1 MHKDKKQ
8 KRKINDD
15 QSELSSIGT
24 QRLQEKAACTTKNK
38 FSKMLSKASSS
49 TSTPT
54 TSSPPTPSHRKSIE
68 PTLTDL
74 SQSTQS
80 IQSTLS

>member
-24 QRLQEKAACTTKNK
+24 QRLQEKAARTTENK

-49 TSTPT
+49 TATLT
-54 TSSPPTPSHRKSIE
+54 TSTPPTPFRRKSIE

-74 SQSTQS
+74 SQST
-80 IQSTLS
+80 

>member
-24 QRLQEKAACTTKNK
+24 QRLQEKVACTTENK
-38 FSKMLSKASSS
+38 FSKMLSSK
-49 TSTPT
+49 
-54 TSSPPTPSHRKSIE
+54 
-68 PTLTDL
+68 
-74 SQSTQS
+74 
-80 IQSTLS
+80 